1 MRLSVVHL
9 KRYFADVKAVD
20 DISFQVKSGE
30 IYGFVGP
37 NGAGKTTTMR
47 ILATL
52 DEPSAGDALLDGVSV
67 VQQPERARRAIG
79 YMPDHLPAHRDLTV
93 DDYLDFFARA
103 YGLRGRRRRR
113 TVASTQEFT
122 NLTGIRD
129 RLIHALSKG
138 MKQRLSLARA
148 LVHDPGVLILDEP
161 AAGLDPRARIEL
173 RELLLTLAG
182 QGKAVLISSH
192 ILTELSEICHGAVI
206 LEHGKVVRAGSIRE
220 LLRAEEQHT
229 IVRVRVLE
237 TADRPAGDRGRPGG
251 GQTELLKALLSAPGV
266 EAARPAGG
274 ELEVE
279 LTGGEAAAA
288 ELLGRLV
295 EAGFPVVEFRP
306 RRGGL
311 EEVFMS
317 VTRGEVH

>member
-20 DISFQVKSGE
+20 DLSFQVKSGE

-52 DEPSAGDALLDGVSV
+52 DEPTAGDALLDGVSV
-67 VQQPERARRAIG
+67 VQQPEVARRAIG
-79 YMPDHLPAHRDLTV
+79 YMPDHLPAHRDITV

-103 YGLRGRRRRR
+103 YGLKGHERRR
-113 TVASTQEFT
+113 TVASIQQFT

-129 RLIHALSKG
+129 KLIHVLSKG

-148 LVHDPGVLILDEP
+148 LIHDPDVLILDEP

-173 RELLLTLAG
+173 RELLLLLAG

-192 ILTELSEICHGAVI
+192 ILTELAEICHGAVI
-206 LEHGKVVRAGSIRE
+206 LEHGRMIRAGSMRE
-220 LLRAEEQHT
+220 LLHAEEPHT
-229 IVRVRVLE
+229 IVRLRGLE
-237 TADRPAGDRGRPGG
+237 PAEDLLREALTAPH
-251 GQTELLKALLSAPGV
+251 V
-266 EAARPAGG
+266 EAARPVGE

-279 LTGGEAAAA
+279 IAGGEEEAA
-288 ELLGRLV
+288 EVLAALV
-295 EAGFPVVEFRP
+295 GAGHRIVSFRP

-311 EEVFMS
+311 EDVFMS
-317 VTRGEVH
+317 VTRGDVH

>member
-1 MRLSVVHL
+1 MRLSIVNL
-9 KRYFADVKAVD
+9 KRYFAEVKAVD
-20 DISFQVKSGE
+20 DISFTIKSGE

-52 DEPSAGDALLDGVSV
+52 DEPTGGDVLLDGVSV
-67 VQQPERARRAIG
+67 VQQPEQARQAIG
-79 YMPDHLPAHRDLTV
+79 YMPDYLPSHRDITV
-93 DDYLDFFARA
+93 DDYIDFFARA
-103 YGLRGRRRRR
+103 YGLAGRQRRRV
-113 TVASTQEFT
+113 VAEVEEFT

-129 RLIHALSKG
+129 KLIHHLSKG

-148 LVHDPGVLILDEP
+148 LVHDPGILILDEP

-173 RELLLTLAG
+173 RELLLALAG

-206 LEHGKVVRAGSIRE
+206 LEHGRMARAGSISE
-220 LLRAEEQHT
+220 LLQAEQRHTVVRIRALHDGARLHRE
-229 IVRVRVLE
+229 VL
-237 TADRPAGDRGRPGG
+237 TAPR
-251 GQTELLKALLSAPGV
+251 V
-266 EAARPAGG
+266 EAARPVGD

-279 LTGGEAAAA
+279 LDGDEEAAA
-288 ELLGRLV
+288 ELLELLV
-295 EAGFPVVEFRP
+295 GAGHRIVEFRP

>member
-1 MRLSVVHL
+1 MMRLSVVHL
-9 KRYFADVKAVD
+9 KRYFGDVKAVD
-20 DISFQVKSGE
+20 DLSFQVQSGE

-52 DEPSAGDALLDGVSV
+52 DEPTAGDALLDGVSV
-67 VQQPERARRAIG
+67 VQQPEVARRAIG
-79 YMPDHLPAHRDLTV
+79 YMPDHLPAHRDMTV

-103 YGLRGRRRRR
+103 YGLKGRKRRR
-113 TVASTQEFT
+113 TVASIQQFT

-129 RLIHALSKG
+129 KLIHVLSKG

-148 LVHDPGVLILDEP
+148 LIHDPDVLILDEP

-173 RELLLTLAG
+173 RELLLLLAG

-192 ILTELSEICHGAVI
+192 ILTELAEICHGAVI
-206 LEHGKVVRAGSIRE
+206 LEHGRMIRAGSMRE
-220 LLRAEEQHT
+220 LLQAEEPHT
-229 IVRVRVLE
+229 IVRLRGLE
-237 TADRPAGDRGRPGG
+237 PAE
-251 GQTELLKALLSAPGV
+251 QLLREALTVPHV
-266 EAARPAGG
+266 EAARPIGE

-279 LTGGEAAAA
+279 IVGGEVEAA
-288 ELLGRLV
+288 EVLAALIG
-295 EAGFPVVEFRP
+295 AGHRIVCFKP

-311 EEVFMS
+311 EDVFMS
-317 VTRGEVH
+317 VTRGDVH

>member
-9 KRYFADVKAVD
+9 KRYFAGVKAVD
-20 DISFQVKSGE
+20 DLTFSIASGE

-52 DEPSAGDALLDGVSV
+52 DEPTGGDALLDGVSV

-79 YMPDHLPAHRDLTV
+79 YMPDHLPSHRDVTV

-103 YGLRGRRRRR
+103 YGLKGRRRRR
-113 TVASTQEFT
+113 TLGSIREFT
-122 NLTGIRD
+122 RLAAIRD

-148 LVHDPGVLILDEP
+148 LIHDPGILILDEP

-173 RELLLTLAG
+173 RELLLALAG

-206 LEHGKVVRAGSIRE
+206 IEHGRMVRAGSIRE
-220 LLRAEEQHT
+220 LSSGVGAASGREAEEPRT
-229 IVRVRVLE
+229 IVRLRHL
-237 TADRPAGDRGRPGG
+237 GDG
-251 GQTELLKALLSAPGV
+251 EALLRAALAAPHV
-266 EAARPAGG
+266 EAVRPVAG

-279 LTGGEAAAA
+279 LAGGEEAAAD
-288 ELLGRLV
+288 LLAALV
-295 EAGFPVVEFRP
+295 GAGHRIVEFRP
-306 RRGGL
+306 QRGGL

-317 VTRGEVH
+317 VTGGEVH

>member
-20 DISFQVKSGE
+20 DISFQVASGE

-52 DEPSAGDALLDGVSV
+52 DEPTAGDALLDGVSV

-79 YMPDHLPAHRDLTV
+79 FMPDHLPAHRDVTV

-103 YGLRGRRRRR
+103 YGLKGADRRR
-113 TVASTQEFT
+113 TVASIEEFT

-129 RLIHALSKG
+129 RLLHALSKG

-148 LVHDPGVLILDEP
+148 LVHDPGILILDEP

-173 RELLLTLAG
+173 RELLLALAG

-206 LEHGKVVRAGSIRE
+206 LEHGKMVQAGSIRD
-220 LLRAEEQHT
+220 LLRAEEEHT
-229 IVRVRVLE
+229 IVRLRTLE
-237 TADRPAGDRGRPGG
+237 TGGGAGDR
-251 GQTELLKALLSAPGV
+251 LLQAVLTQPGV
-266 EAARPAGG
+266 EAARPAGE

-279 LTGGEAAAA
+279 LTGGDAAAA
-288 ELLGRLV
+288 ELLAGLV
-295 EAGFPVVEFRP
+295 RAGHRIVEFRP

>member
-1 MRLSVVHL
+1 MRLSVERL
-9 KRYFADVKAVD
+9 KRYFADVRAVD

-52 DEPSAGDALLDGVSV
+52 DEPTAGDALLDGVSV

-79 YMPDHLPAHRDLTV
+79 YMPDHLPSHRDVTV

-103 YGLRGRRRRR
+103 YGLTGRLRRR
-113 TVASTQEFT
+113 TVASIEEFT

-129 RLIHALSKG
+129 KLIHTLSKG

-148 LVHDPGVLILDEP
+148 LVHDPGILILDEP

-173 RELLLTLAG
+173 RELLLALAA

-206 LEHGKVVRAGSIRE
+206 LEHGKMVRAGSIRE
-220 LLRAEEQHT
+220 LLRVEEQRT
-229 IVRVRVLE
+229 IVRLRAL
-237 TADRPAGDRGRPGG
+237 DAGDQLVEDEPGG
-251 GQTELLKALLSAPGV
+251 GSEKLLQAVLTLPNV
-266 EAARPAGG
+266 EAARPAGE

-288 ELLGRLV
+288 ELLAALV
-295 EAGFPVVEFRP
+295 GAGHRIIEFRP

>member
-1 MRLSVVHL
+1 MRLAVVHL

-20 DISFQVKSGE
+20 DISFSIESGE

-52 DEPSAGDALLDGVSV
+52 DEPTAGDALLDGVSV

-103 YGLRGRRRRR
+103 YGLSGLKRRR
-113 TVASTQEFT
+113 TVASIEEFT
-122 NLTGIRD
+122 NLTGIRE
-129 RLIHALSKG
+129 RLIHTLSKG

-148 LVHDPGVLILDEP
+148 LVHDPGILILDEP

-173 RELLLTLAG
+173 RELLLALAG

-192 ILTELSEICHGAVI
+192 ILTELSEICDGAVI
-206 LEHGKVVRAGSIRE
+206 LEHGRMVRAGSIRE
-220 LLRAEEQHT
+220 LLRLEEQHT
-229 IVRVRVLE
+229 VVRLRAL
-237 TADRPAGDRGRPGG
+237 DRGE
-251 GQTELLKALLSAPGV
+251 TLLREVLTAPHV
-266 EAARPAGG
+266 EAARPVGDG
-274 ELEVE
+274 LEVE
-279 LTGGEAAAA
+279 IAGDEAAAA
-288 ELLGRLV
+288 ELLAALIA
-295 EAGFPVVEFRP
+295 AGHRVVEFRP

-317 VTRGEVH
+317 VTRGDIH

>member
-20 DISFQVKSGE
+20 DLSFQVAGGE

-52 DEPSAGDALLDGVSV
+52 DEPTGGDALLDGVSV

-79 YMPDHLPAHRDLTV
+79 YMPDHLPSHRDLTV

-113 TVASTQEFT
+113 TLDSIREFT
-122 NLTGIRD
+122 RLTPIRGK
-129 RLIHALSKG
+129 RIHALSKG

-161 AAGLDPRARIEL
+161 AAGLDPRARVEL
-173 RELLLTLAG
+173 RELLLALAG

-206 LEHGKVVRAGSIRE
+206 LEHGRMVRAGSIRE
-220 LLRAEEQHT
+220 RLNCVGAPSGRPAGEPNTIVRLRSLGDGETLLRA
-229 IVRVRVLE
+229 
-237 TADRPAGDRGRPGG
+237 
-251 GQTELLKALLSAPGV
+251 ALTAPGAL
-266 EAARPAGG
+266 AARPVGG

-279 LTGGEAAAA
+279 LAGGEREAAA
-288 ELLGRLV
+288 LLAALIA
-295 EAGFPVVEFRP
+295 AGHRIVEFRP

-317 VTRGEVH
+317 VTGGEVQ

>member
-20 DISFQVKSGE
+20 DISFSIRSGE

-52 DEPSAGDALLDGVSV
+52 DEPTAGDALLDGVSV

-79 YMPDHLPAHRDLTV
+79 YMPDHLPAHRDVTV

-103 YGLRGRRRRR
+103 YELKGAERRR
-113 TVASTQEFT
+113 TVASIQEFT

-148 LVHDPGVLILDEP
+148 LVHDPGILILDEP

-173 RELLLTLAG
+173 RELLLALAG

-206 LEHGKVVRAGSIRE
+206 LEHGKMVRAGSIRD
-220 LLRAEEQHT
+220 LLRAEEEHT
-229 IVRVRVLE
+229 IVRLRGLE
-237 TADRPAGDRGRPGG
+237 SGNGAADG
-251 GQTELLKALLSAPGV
+251 LLQALLTQPGV
-266 EAARPAGG
+266 EAARPAGE

-279 LTGGEAAAA
+279 LAGGEAAAA
-288 ELLGRLV
+288 ELLAGLV
-295 EAGFPVVEFRP
+295 RDGHRIVEFRP

>member
-9 KRYFADVKAVD
+9 KRYFAEVKAVD
-20 DISFQVKSGE
+20 DISFSIAGGE

-52 DEPSAGDALLDGVSV
+52 DEPTGGDALLDGVSV

-79 YMPDHLPAHRDLTV
+79 YMPDHLPSHRDVTV

-103 YGLRGRRRRR
+103 HGLTGPRRREV
-113 TVASTQEFT
+113 VAGIREFT
-122 NLTGIRD
+122 GLSGIRD
-129 RLIHALSKG
+129 KLIHNLSKG

-148 LVHDPGVLILDEP
+148 LVHDPGILILDEP

-173 RELLLTLAG
+173 RELLLALAG

-206 LEHGKVVRAGSIRE
+206 LEHGRMVRAGSIRE
-220 LLRAEEQHT
+220 LLQIEQQHT
-229 IVRVRVLE
+229 IVRLRALDDGSRLHREVL
-237 TADRPAGDRGRPGG
+237 TAPH
-251 GQTELLKALLSAPGV
+251 V
-266 EAARPAGG
+266 EAARPVGG

-279 LTGGEAAAA
+279 LDGGEEAAA
-288 ELLGRLV
+288 ELLGALV
-295 EAGFPVVEFRP
+295 AAGHRIVEFRP

>member
-20 DISFQVKSGE
+20 DISFQIESGQ

-52 DEPSAGDALLDGVSV
+52 DEPTAGDALLDGVSV

-79 YMPDHLPAHRDLTV
+79 YMPDHLPSHRDLTV

-103 YGLRGRRRRR
+103 YGLTGRRRRE
-113 TVASTQEFT
+113 TVASIEEFT
-122 NLTGIRD
+122 RLSNIRERTLD
-129 RLIHALSKG
+129 ALSKG

-148 LVHDPGVLILDEP
+148 LIHDPGILILDEP
-161 AAGLDPRARIEL
+161 AAGLDPRARVEL
-173 RELLLTLAG
+173 RELLLALAG

-192 ILTELSEICHGAVI
+192 ILTELSEICDGAVI
-206 LEHGKVVRAGSIRE
+206 LQHGRMVHAGSIRE
-220 LLRAEEQHT
+220 LLGATEQQT
-229 IVRVRVLE
+229 VVRLRLL
-237 TADRPAGDRGRPGG
+237 AANDDSSDDGDPAGDQLLR
-251 GQTELLKALLSAPGV
+251 ELLATPHV
-266 EAARPAGG
+266 TAARPVG
-274 ELEVE
+274 EEIEVE
-279 LTGGEAAAA
+279 LEGGETAATQLLAVLVAA
-288 ELLGRLV
+288 GH
-295 EAGFPVVEFRP
+295 PVVEFRP

-317 VTRGEVH
+317 VTTGDVH